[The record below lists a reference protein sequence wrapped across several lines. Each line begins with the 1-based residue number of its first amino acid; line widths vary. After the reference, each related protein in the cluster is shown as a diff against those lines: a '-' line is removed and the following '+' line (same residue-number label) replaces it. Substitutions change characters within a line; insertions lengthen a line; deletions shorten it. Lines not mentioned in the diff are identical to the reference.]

1 MNPMAARKRTMS
13 IRRLQILA
21 ALALVCI
28 TAGCATQVTVKGDVP
43 SPLSRPLPVTANL
56 VLDDELTGYTY
67 REEDGRK
74 VTFAIGKA
82 QADMFRTISKSLFAS
97 VRETDT
103 PVTAGEGRMLVLHPA
118 VEEIQLATPYQTQ
131 LKVFEVWIRYNIRA
145 SDGNGNLLADWIM
158 TAYGK
163 TPTRFL
169 GSDEDA
175 LNQAAIVALR
185 DAGARLILEFPRI
198 PEIRQWLATPAMQA
212 DTAGVEP

>member
-1 MNPMAARKRTMS
+1 MIAQNRMMI

-21 ALALVCI
+21 TLLLAGI
-28 TAGCATQVTVKGDVP
+28 AAGCATQVTVKGDVP
-43 SPLSRPLPVTANL
+43 TPLSSKLPVAANL
-56 VLDDELTGYTY
+56 VLDDELTSYTY
-67 REEDGRK
+67 REENGHK
-74 VTFAIGKA
+74 VTFAIGEA
-82 QADMFRTISKSLFAS
+82 QANMFRTISQSLFTS
-97 VRETDT
+97 VRETET
-103 PVTAGEGRMLVLHPA
+103 PITSGDGRLLVLHPA
-118 VEEIQLATPYQTQ
+118 VEEIQLATPHQTQ

-185 DAGARLILEFPRI
+185 DAGARLTLEFPRI
-198 PEIRQWLATPAMQA
+198 PEIRQWLAAPAMQA